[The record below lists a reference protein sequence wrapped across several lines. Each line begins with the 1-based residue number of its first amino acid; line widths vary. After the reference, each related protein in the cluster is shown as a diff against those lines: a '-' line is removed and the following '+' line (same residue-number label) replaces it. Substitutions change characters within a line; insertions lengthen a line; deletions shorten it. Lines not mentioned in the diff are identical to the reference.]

1 MRVVEDGYLENV
13 SASLSDVK
21 KCERTIEAVYMD
33 PRLLSAII
41 RQVRET
47 LTEKWNP
54 F

>member
-1 MRVVEDGYLENV
+1 MRVVEDGYLEDV

-21 KCERTIEAVYMD
+21 KCERTIEPVYMD
-33 PRLLSAII
+33 PRLSSAII
-41 RQVRET
+41 LQVRET